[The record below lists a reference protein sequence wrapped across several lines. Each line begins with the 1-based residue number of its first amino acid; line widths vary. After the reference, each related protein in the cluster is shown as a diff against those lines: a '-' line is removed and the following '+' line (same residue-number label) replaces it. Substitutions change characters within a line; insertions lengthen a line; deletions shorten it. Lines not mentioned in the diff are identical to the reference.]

1 MSTIVVVGGYL
12 SIDVRLAWLLD
23 LGIVFWVSSRF
34 LAFSAIVECV
44 SLIVLASIIV
54 DCVLF
59 QCDNSTQSI

>member
-34 LAFSAIVECV
+34 LAFSAIDLFVQEHFICV
-44 SLIVLASIIV
+44 MDQAYLLNVLA
-54 DCVLF
+54 
-59 QCDNSTQSI
+59 